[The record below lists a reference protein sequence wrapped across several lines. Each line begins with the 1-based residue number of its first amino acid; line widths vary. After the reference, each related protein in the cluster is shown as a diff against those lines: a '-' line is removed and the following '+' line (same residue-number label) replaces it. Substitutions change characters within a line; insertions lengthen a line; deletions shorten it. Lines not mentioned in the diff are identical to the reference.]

1 MNSPHVSFRSCSFYI
16 IVCYLFIIYNHSFIC
31 LLDFVEAQLQANITQ
46 TTVTMS
52 QGRGNLAATSSGE
65 LVFFG
70 GGNNATGPS
79 DRVDIYN
86 VTSGRWTTATLS
98 VPRYDL
104 AAASAGNLVFF
115 AGGFN
120 LPNISFDRVDIYNVS
135 HGSWSTATL
144 SQARYALAA
153 TSVGDS
159 VLFGGG
165 YNFKEFS
172 VVVDIYNV
180 TTNTWTTATLS
191 TGRYYLTATSAA
203 NRYAFFAGGSNGYYI
218 STVDICD
225 TWRGTWKVSSLSLP
239 RTNVVAASVDTLVFF
254 AGGRTTISQMSNI
267 VDIFNVTS
275 DTWSIATLSEAR
287 AYFTATSFE
296 EIVAFGGGF
305 TGQGLSSVVDI
316 YNGTSGL
323 WSTLHLS
330 QSRYVL
336 ASSSA
341 RNKIFFAGG
350 SNVTLYL
357 SVVDILCLDRN
368 CPPPPLPSTP
378 STSVSP
384 SNTDTFFSAVATG
397 VVVGAIGLFFGIIVV
412 LYIVNVFRQKRKEKS
427 KTHSSENRSGAPLLT
442 DAQDT
447 STPLLFNSSTES
459 RALARHFQIPFHE
472 LVVGHELGT
481 GSFGKVYFGRWNRAP
496 VALKFC
502 RERDSV
508 DNFLSEIKVMVD
520 LPPHPNIVQM
530 YGVSLDGPQAVIV
543 LEYCAG
549 GNVLHT
555 HTRLFC
561 SQNFRIAC

>member
-159 VLFGGG
+159 VIFGGG

-296 EIVAFGGGF
+296 EIAAFGGGF

-384 SNTDTFFSAVATG
+384 SNTDTFFSAGLLSSHLIRRFHIGHKFKCVSLCLGINSFGVLGFVLKSLQESLWGPLGCSLVLLSSFTLSMCSDKREKKNRRRTVRRIEVARLCLRTLRILPRRCYSTRLQSRVHSRDTSKYHSTSSLLVTNSG
-397 VVVGAIGLFFGIIVV
+397 PEVSVKCTLEDGIEPPWLSNFAEKGIA
-412 LYIVNVFRQKRKEKS
+412 LTIFYRKS
-427 KTHSSENRSGAPLLT
+427 K
-442 DAQDT
+442 
-447 STPLLFNSSTES
+447 
-459 RALARHFQIPFHE
+459 
-472 LVVGHELGT
+472 
-481 GSFGKVYFGRWNRAP
+481 
-496 VALKFC
+496 
-502 RERDSV
+502 
-508 DNFLSEIKVMVD
+508 
-520 LPPHPNIVQM
+520 
-530 YGVSLDGPQAVIV
+530 
-543 LEYCAG
+543 
-549 GNVLHT
+549 
-555 HTRLFC
+555 
-561 SQNFRIAC
+561 